1 MHVGGIM
8 GSQSSLL
15 EFLPAWIFMI
25 LQKDRRGEM
34 QELAAGCQ
42 TRTCSR
48 QEDGRI
54 PDLGWWTGER
64 AIYKEY
70 PLYWRTSG
78 IQLAEELKVFSA
90 SWSSILWMVPFL
102 LLSAQLWIFVFI
114 WVSGLHEISIWRLL
128 GSVYWWWWKKH
139 SLAPG
144 FVSFCYTVPRDKS

>member
-54 PDLGWWTGER
+54 PDLDWWTGER
-64 AIYKEY
+64 AIYQEY

-102 LLSAQLWIFVFI
+102 LLSAQLWIFFHL
-114 WVSGLHEISIWRLL
+114 GLRATWNQHMEITGECVLVVMKETFTGARVRQFLL
-128 GSVYWWWWKKH
+128 H
-139 SLAPG
+139 SA
-144 FVSFCYTVPRDKS
+144 TR